1 MYLKKLEI
9 SGFKSF
15 ANKTTLNFPRGIT
28 AVVGPNGSGKSNIAD
43 AVKWVLGEQSVKSL
57 RGKKG
62 EDVIFTGSDKKSKMS
77 AAAVSLYFD
86 NSDKKM
92 PLDYEEVVL
101 TRKLFRNGDSE
112 YLINKSK
119 VRLIDIVELL
129 AKSGV
134 SQRGYCV
141 INQGMADSILVAT
154 PAERMVI
161 FEEATGVRKFQIKKQ
176 QTINKLESTKRNL
189 QRVTDLLNEIEP
201 RLNSLKRQANK
212 AQKRGEVEKELRS
225 EQEKLFSNIWN
236 DLNKNN
242 KKYRF
247 EKEEA
252 EKFISGLSKEIE
264 EIKNK
269 LSQNKDNSE
278 NYQERFDS
286 LQKEA
291 ALLQEI
297 INDLQ
302 KNLSILEGRIQ
313 IENERKEKIE
323 NPEYVPINLGYVKE
337 KISKIISMYNSF
349 FNSIEKLTDS
359 SSRRSLSAEPACRTG
374 RDCDEQTRD
383 PLQSLPV
390 RQAGSVERLQRGRNE
405 EILKSI
411 KKEGTNVRKDIEALF
426 EEIKEG
432 RVNQKNAKIKFDD
445 SGLKKFESEKTEIL
459 AKIGE
464 QNKKYEK
471 AKNNIYNLNNEE
483 QEKRRSFFELE
494 KSLQIKQDELN
505 RFKDNLNRINIE
517 LAKFEVRKEDLINEI
532 KDEFDDMELLNKI
545 QNGVDNISLLFPSRR
560 NLSAE
565 PACRTG
571 RDCNEKARNS
581 LQFSAERL
589 QRGES
594 EDYFNKEELRL
605 KIRRLKIQLEQIGGI
620 DPLIV
625 EEYEET
631 KNRFEFLSA
640 QSNDLE
646 QASEKLR
653 KVIGELDQKVE
664 EIFKSS
670 FKKINEEFDKYFKII
685 FGGGKASLSVKY
697 SIKQEENNEG
707 ENDKTEEIE
716 KNKEEKKIAG
726 IEIEAFP
733 PGKKISSL
741 NMLSGGERALTSIAV
756 LFAIIS
762 NNPPP
767 FSVLDE
773 IDAALDESNSEKV
786 ARISN
791 EVASKTQFIV
801 ITHNR
806 EMMKYAK
813 VLYGVTMQND
823 GVSKI
828 ISLELEKEKKQ
839 GDLL

>member
-43 AVKWVLGEQSVKSL
+43 AVKWVLGEQSIKSL

-77 AAAVSLYFD
+77 VALVSLYFD

-92 PLDYEEVVL
+92 PLDYEEVIL

-119 VRLIDIVELL
+119 ARLIDIVELL

-154 PAERMVI
+154 PAERMII

-176 QTINKLESTKRNL
+176 RTISKLESTKRNL
-189 QRVTDLLNEIEP
+189 QRVLDLLNEIEP

-212 AQKRGEVEKELRS
+212 AQKRGSLEEELKS
-225 EQEKLFSNIWN
+225 EQKKLFSNIWSE
-236 DLNKNN
+236 LNGDNE
-242 KKYRF
+242 KYRI

-252 EKFISGLSKEIE
+252 GKFVNRLLKEIE

-269 LSQNKDNSE
+269 LSQNKNNSE
-278 NYQERFDS
+278 NYQERFDD
-286 LQKEA
+286 LQKET
-291 ALLQEI
+291 ALLQEV

-302 KNLSILEGRIQ
+302 KSLSILEGRMQ

-323 NPEYVPINLGYVKE
+323 NPEFVPINLGYVKE
-337 KISKIISMYNSF
+337 KISRIISMYDKF
-349 FNSIEKLTDS
+349 FDKACDSLQSSVEKLQQ
-359 SSRRSLSAEPACRTG
+359 G
-374 RDCDEQTRD
+374 
-383 PLQSLPV
+383 
-390 RQAGSVERLQRGRNE
+390 GNE
-405 EILKSI
+405 EIFKLI
-411 KKEGTNVRKDIEALF
+411 KKEGTAVRKDIEALA

-445 SGLKKFESEKTEIL
+445 SDLKKIKLEKEKTI
-459 AKIGE
+459 AKIKE

-471 AKNNIYNLNNEE
+471 ARNSICSLNNAE
-483 QEKRRSFFELE
+483 QEKRKSFFELE

-505 RFKDNLNRINIE
+505 KFKDNLNQINIE
-517 LAKFEVRKEDLINEI
+517 LAKFEVRKEDLMNEI
-532 KDEFDDMELLNKI
+532 KDEFDDLKLLNRV
-545 QNGVDNISLLFPSRR
+545 QNGVI
-560 NLSAE
+560 E
-565 PACRTG
+565 
-571 RDCNEKARNS
+571 
-581 LQFSAERL
+581 
-589 QRGES
+589 
-594 EDYFNKEELRL
+594 NKESSSEYYFDKEESRL

-670 FKKINEEFDKYFKII
+670 FKKINQEFDKYFKII

-697 SIKQEENNEG
+697 SIKQEEKSEEENSETEKTG
-707 ENDKTEEIE
+707 EN
-716 KNKEEKKIAG
+716 KEGEKKIAG
-726 IEIEAFP
+726 IEIEVFP

-741 NMLSGGERALTSIAV
+741 NMLSGGERALTSVAI

-773 IDAALDESNSEKV
+773 IDAALDESNSEKI
-786 ARISN
+786 AKISN
-791 EVASKTQFIV
+791 EVSSKTQFIV

-828 ISLELEKEKKQ
+828 ISLELEKEKK
-839 GDLL
+839 

>member
-15 ANKTTLNFPRGIT
+15 ASKTTLDFPQGIT

-43 AVKWVLGEQSVKSL
+43 AVKWVLGEQSIKSL
-57 RGKKG
+57 RGKKS

-77 AAAVSLYFD
+77 VAVVSLCFD
-86 NSDKKM
+86 NSDKKI

-119 VRLIDIVELL
+119 ARLTDIIELL

-134 SQRGYCV
+134 SSKGYCV

-154 PAERMVI
+154 PVERMVI

-189 QRVTDLLNEIEP
+189 QRVADLLNEIEP

-212 AQKRGEVEKELRS
+212 AQKRGEVERELRN

-236 DLNKNN
+236 ELNKNN
-242 KKYRF
+242 KKYRL

-252 EKFISGLSKEIE
+252 EKFINGLSKEIE

-269 LSQNKDNSE
+269 LFQNKDNSE
-278 NYQERFDS
+278 NYQERFNN
-286 LQKEA
+286 LQKETVS
-291 ALLQEI
+291 LQEV

-313 IENERKEKIE
+313 IENERKEKVE
-323 NPEYVPINLGYVKE
+323 NPEFVPINLGYVKE
-337 KISKIISMYNSF
+337 KISGIIFMHNKF
-349 FNSIEKLTDS
+349 LNLVEKLTDLENI
-359 SSRRSLSAEPACRTG
+359 R
-374 RDCDEQTRD
+374 
-383 PLQSLPV
+383 
-390 RQAGSVERLQRGRNE
+390 
-405 EILKSI
+405 SI
-411 KKEGTNVRKDIEALF
+411 KKEGISIRKNVELLF
-426 EEIKEG
+426 EEIKSG
-432 RVNQKNAKIKFDD
+432 RVNQKDAKIKFDD
-445 SGLKKFESEKTEIL
+445 SGLKKFELEKAEIFI
-459 AKIGE
+459 KIEE

-471 AKNNIYNLNNEE
+471 ARNNIYNLNNEE

-494 KSLQIKQDELN
+494 KNLQIKQNELN
-505 RFKDNLNRINIE
+505 RFKDNLNRTNIE

-532 KDEFDDMELLNKI
+532 KDEFDDAELLDKI
-545 QNGVDNISLLFPSRR
+545 QNGEQV
-560 NLSAE
+560 
-565 PACRTG
+565 
-571 RDCNEKARNS
+571 RNS
-581 LQFSAERL
+581 LESSAERL
-589 QRGES
+589 QRGKS
-594 EDYFNKEELRL
+594 EEYFDKEELRL

-646 QASEKLR
+646 QASEKLK
-653 KVIGELDQKVE
+653 KVISELDQKVE

-670 FKKINEEFDKYFKII
+670 FKKINEEFNKYFKII

-697 SIKQEENNEG
+697 SVKQEEKNEG
-707 ENDKTEEIE
+707 EMGENKEN
-716 KNKEEKKIAG
+716 NKEEKKIAG
-726 IEIEAFP
+726 IEIGAFP
-733 PGKKISSL
+733 PNKKISSL
-741 NMLSGGERALTSIAV
+741 SMLSGGERALISAAI

-773 IDAALDESNSEKV
+773 IDAALDESNSEKI
-786 ARISN
+786 AQISN

-828 ISLELEKEKKQ
+828 ISLELEGVKK
-839 GDLL
+839 

>member
-15 ANKTTLNFPRGIT
+15 ASKTVLDFPRGIT

-43 AVKWVLGEQSVKSL
+43 AVKWVLGEQSIKSL
-57 RGKKG
+57 RGKKS
-62 EDVIFTGSDKKSKMS
+62 EDVIFTGSGKKSKMS

-92 PLDYEEVVL
+92 PLDYEEVIL

-119 VRLIDIVELL
+119 ARLIDIVELL

-154 PAERMVI
+154 PAERMII
-161 FEEATGVRKFQIKKQ
+161 FEEATGVRRFQIKKQ

-189 QRVTDLLNEIEP
+189 QRVMDLLNEIEP

-212 AQKRGEVEKELRS
+212 AQKREGVEKELRS

-236 DLNKNN
+236 ELNKNN
-242 KKYRF
+242 KKYRL

-252 EKFISGLSKEIE
+252 EKFIGGLSKEIE

-278 NYQERFDS
+278 NYQERFNN
-286 LQKEA
+286 LQKETA
-291 ALLQEI
+291 SLQEI

-313 IENERKEKIE
+313 IENERKEKVE
-323 NPEYVPINLGYVKE
+323 NPEFVPINLGYVKE
-337 KISKIISMYNSF
+337 KFFQIISMYNKF
-349 FNSIEKLTDS
+349 FDSIEKLAD
-359 SSRRSLSAEPACRTG
+359 LEKI
-374 RDCDEQTRD
+374 E
-383 PLQSLPV
+383 LV
-390 RQAGSVERLQRGRNE
+390 
-405 EILKSI
+405 
-411 KKEGTNVRKDIEALF
+411 KKEGIDVRKNIEALS

-432 RVNQKNAKIKFDD
+432 RVNQKDIKIKFDD
-445 SGLKKFESEKTEIL
+445 SSLKKFKSEKGEIL
-459 AKIGE
+459 AKIKE

-471 AKNNIYNLNNEE
+471 AKNNIYNLNDEE
-483 QEKRRSFFELE
+483 QEKRKSFFELE

-505 RFKDNLNRINIE
+505 KFKDNLNQVNIE

-532 KDEFDDMELLNKI
+532 KDEFDDAELLSKI
-545 QNGVDNISLLFPSRR
+545 QNGVIIKNTSEKDSSDN
-560 NLSAE
+560 
-565 PACRTG
+565 
-571 RDCNEKARNS
+571 
-581 LQFSAERL
+581 
-589 QRGES
+589 
-594 EDYFNKEELRL
+594 YFDKEELRL

-646 QASEKLR
+646 QASEKLK

-670 FKKINEEFDKYFKII
+670 FKKINQEFDKYFKII

-697 SIKQEENNEG
+697 SVKQEEKSG
-707 ENDKTEEIE
+707 EENSEVEEVE
-716 KNKEEKKIAG
+716 ESKEEEKKIAG
-726 IEIEAFP
+726 IEIDVFP
-733 PGKKISSL
+733 PNKKISSL

-773 IDAALDESNSEKV
+773 IDAALDESNSEKI
-786 ARISN
+786 AQISN

-806 EMMKYAK
+806 EMMKHAK

-828 ISLELEKEKKQ
+828 ISLELEGMEK
-839 GDLL
+839 

>member
-57 RGKKG
+57 RGKKS
-62 EDVIFTGSDKKSKMS
+62 EDVIFTGSGKKSKMS
-77 AAAVSLYFD
+77 VAVVSLYFD

-112 YLINKSK
+112 YLINKNK
-119 VRLIDIVELL
+119 ARLIDIVELL

-212 AQKRGEVEKELRS
+212 AQKRESVEKELRNK
-225 EQEKLFSNIWN
+225 QEKLFSNIWN
-236 DLNKNN
+236 ELNKNN
-242 KKYRF
+242 EKYRS
-247 EKEEA
+247 EKEEL
-252 EKFISGLSKEIE
+252 ENFIIGLSKEVD

-269 LSQNKDNSE
+269 LSQNKDNGE
-278 NYQERFDS
+278 NYQEKFDS

-291 ALLQEI
+291 ASLQRA
-297 INDLQ
+297 INELQ
-302 KNLSILEGRIQ
+302 KNFSILEGRIQ
-313 IENERKEKIE
+313 VENEKKEKIE
-323 NPEYVPINLGYVKE
+323 NPEYAPINLDYIKE
-337 KISKIISMYNSF
+337 KISKIISMHNDF
-349 FNSIEKLTDS
+349 LNLIEKLIDLKS
-359 SSRRSLSAEPACRTG
+359 VLSHRSLSAEN
-374 RDCDEQTRD
+374 CDKKTRNS
-383 PLQSLPV
+383 LQSS
-390 RQAGSVERLQRGRNE
+390 AEKLQRGGSE
-405 EILKSI
+405 EVFKSI
-411 KKEGTNVRKDIEALF
+411 KKEGAEIKKSVEMLF

-432 RVNQKNAKIKFDD
+432 RVSQKNAKVKFDD
-445 SGLKKFESEKTEIL
+445 SNLKKLESEKVEIL
-459 AKIGE
+459 AKIKE
-464 QNKKYEK
+464 RNEKYEK
-471 AKNNIYNLNNEE
+471 VKNGIYNLNKED
-483 QEKRRSFFELE
+483 QEKRKLFFELE
-494 KSLQIKQDELN
+494 KDLQIKQNELN
-505 RFKDNLNRINIE
+505 KFKDNLNQVNIE
-517 LAKFEVRKEDLINEI
+517 LAKFEVRKEDLMNEI
-532 KDEFDDMELLNKI
+532 KDEFDNTELLNKI
-545 QNGVDNISLLFPSRR
+545 QSGAAIENTGEENSSDN
-560 NLSAE
+560 
-565 PACRTG
+565 
-571 RDCNEKARNS
+571 
-581 LQFSAERL
+581 
-589 QRGES
+589 
-594 EDYFNKEELRL
+594 YFDKEELRL
-605 KIRRLKIQLEQIGGI
+605 EIRRLKIQLEQIGGI

-631 KNRFEFLSA
+631 KDRFEFLSA

-646 QASEKLR
+646 QASEKLK
-653 KVIGELDQKVE
+653 KVIGELDQKIE

-670 FKKINEEFDKYFKII
+670 FKKINEEFNKYFRII
-685 FGGGKASLSVKY
+685 FGGGKANL
-697 SIKQEENNEG
+697 SIKHSIKRKEKSEGEENSEV
-707 ENDKTEEIE
+707 EEFKEDK
-716 KNKEEKKIAG
+716 KEEQRIAG
-726 IEIEAFP
+726 IEINAFP

-741 NMLSGGERALTSIAV
+741 SMLSGGERALTSIAV

-773 IDAALDESNSEKV
+773 IDAALDEFNSERV
-786 ARISN
+786 ARISK
-791 EVASKTQFIV
+791 EVAFKTQFVI

-813 VLYGVTMQND
+813 VLYGVTMQDD

-828 ISLELEKEKKQ
+828 ISLELEKEKRNKE
-839 GDLL
+839 

>member
-15 ANKTTLNFPRGIT
+15 ANKTILDFPQGIT
-28 AVVGPNGSGKSNIAD
+28 AVVGPNGSGKSNVAD
-43 AVKWVLGEQSVKSL
+43 AVKWVLGEQSMKSL

-92 PLDYEEVVL
+92 PLDYEEVIL

-112 YLINKSK
+112 YLINKSR

-141 INQGMADSILVAT
+141 INQGMADSILIAT

-176 QTINKLESTKRNL
+176 QTISKLESTGRNL
-189 QRVTDLLNEIEP
+189 QRVKDLLNEIEP

-212 AQKRGEVEKELRS
+212 AQKRNSVEKELKD

-236 DLNKNN
+236 DLNKRN
-242 KKYRF
+242 KKYKSD
-247 EKEEA
+247 KEDLEN
-252 EKFISGLSKEIE
+252 FI
-264 EIKNK
+264 NK
-269 LSQNKDNSE
+269 LSKDTIDIKKKLSRNKNDSG
-278 NYQERFDS
+278 NYQEKFDNLQREMNS
-286 LQKEA
+286 LREV
-291 ALLQEI
+291 
-297 INDLQ
+297 INNLQ
-302 KNLSILEGRIQ
+302 KNLSIVEGRTQ

-337 KISKIISMYNSF
+337 KISKIVSMYNIF
-349 FNSIEKLTDS
+349 FSSIEKLA
-359 SSRRSLSAEPACRTG
+359 SLENIGLIR
-374 RDCDEQTRD
+374 
-383 PLQSLPV
+383 
-390 RQAGSVERLQRGRNE
+390 
-405 EILKSI
+405 
-411 KKEGTNVRKDIEALF
+411 KEGIDVRKNIESLF
-426 EEIKEG
+426 KEIRDGK
-432 RVNQKNAKIKFDD
+432 VNQNNAKIEFDD
-445 SGLKKFESEKTEIL
+445 SNLKKLESEKTEIL
-459 AKIGE
+459 VRIKNQDE
-464 QNKKYEK
+464 KYKK
-471 AKNNIYNLNNEE
+471 ARNDIHNLNKEE
-483 QEKRRSFFELE
+483 QEKRKSFFELE
-494 KSLQIKQDELN
+494 RSLQIKQDEMN
-505 RFKDNLNRINIE
+505 KFKDNLNQINIE

-532 KDEFDDMELLNKI
+532 KDEFDEVELLNNI
-545 QNGVDNISLLFPSRR
+545 QNGTIIKNTSEENSSSNYFDREESR
-560 NLSAE
+560 S
-565 PACRTG
+565 
-571 RDCNEKARNS
+571 
-581 LQFSAERL
+581 
-589 QRGES
+589 
-594 EDYFNKEELRL
+594 

-631 KNRFEFLSA
+631 KNRFEFLLA

-646 QASEKLR
+646 QASEKL
-653 KVIGELDQKVE
+653 KTVIDELDQKVE

-670 FKKINEEFDKYFKII
+670 FKKINEEFGKYFRII
-685 FGGGKASLSVKY
+685 FGGGKANLSVKY
-697 SIKQEENNEG
+697 SVKQEEKNKKEDSG
-707 ENDKTEEIE
+707 MKEAEENK
-716 KNKEEKKIAG
+716 KEEKKIAG
-726 IEIEAFP
+726 IEINAFP
-733 PGKKISSL
+733 PGKKISNL
-741 NMLSGGERALTSIAV
+741 NMLSGGERALISIAV

-773 IDAALDESNSEKV
+773 IDAALDESNSEKI
-786 ARISN
+786 AEISN

-806 EMMKYAK
+806 EMMKHAK
-813 VLYGVTMQND
+813 VLYGVTMQDD

-828 ISLELEKEKKQ
+828 ISLELEGTKK
-839 GDLL
+839 

>member
-15 ANKTTLNFPRGIT
+15 ANKTVLNFPQGIT
-28 AVVGPNGSGKSNIAD
+28 AVVGPNGSGKSNVAD
-43 AVKWVLGEQSVKSL
+43 AVKWVLGEQSMKSL
-57 RGKKG
+57 RGKKS

-176 QTINKLESTKRNL
+176 QTISKLESTGRNL
-189 QRVTDLLNEIEP
+189 QRVRDLLNEIEP
-201 RLNSLKRQANK
+201 HLNFLKRQANK
-212 AQKRGEVEKELRS
+212 AQKRNSVEKELKD

-236 DLNKNN
+236 ELNKNN
-242 KKYRF
+242 KKYRY

-252 EKFISGLSKEIE
+252 EKFVSRLSKEIE

-278 NYQERFDS
+278 NYQERFDN
-286 LQKEA
+286 LQKETA
-291 ALLQEI
+291 FLQEI

-323 NPEYVPINLGYVKE
+323 NPEFVPINLGYVKE
-337 KISKIISMYNSF
+337 KISNIISMYNKF
-349 FNSIEKLTDS
+349 FDSIEKLAD
-359 SSRRSLSAEPACRTG
+359 LEKI
-374 RDCDEQTRD
+374 E
-383 PLQSLPV
+383 L
-390 RQAGSVERLQRGRNE
+390 
-405 EILKSI
+405 I
-411 KKEGTNVRKDIEALF
+411 KKEGINVRKNIEALS

-432 RVNQKNAKIKFDD
+432 RVNQKDMKIKFDD
-445 SGLKKFESEKTEIL
+445 SSLKKFESEKEEIL
-459 AKIGE
+459 AKIRR
-464 QNKKYEK
+464 QNKNYEK
-471 AKNNIYNLNNEE
+471 AKNNIYSLNNEE
-483 QEKRRSFFELE
+483 QEKRKSFFELE

-505 RFKDNLNRINIE
+505 KFKDNLNQVNIE

-532 KDEFDDMELLNKI
+532 KDEFDDAELLNKI
-545 QNGVDNISLLFPSRR
+545 QSGVIIKNTS
-560 NLSAE
+560 E
-565 PACRTG
+565 
-571 RDCNEKARNS
+571 ENS
-581 LQFSAERL
+581 NN
-589 QRGES
+589 
-594 EDYFNKEELRL
+594 DYFNKEELRL

-646 QASEKLR
+646 QASEKL
-653 KVIGELDQKVE
+653 KTVIGELDQKVE

-670 FKKINEEFDKYFKII
+670 FKKINEEFGKYFKII
-685 FGGGKASLSVKY
+685 FGGGKANLSVKY
-697 SIKQEENNEG
+697 SVKREEKDENENNDGMGKFE
-707 ENDKTEEIE
+707 KE
-716 KNKEEKKIAG
+716 KNEQKIAG
-726 IEIEAFP
+726 IEINAFP

-773 IDAALDESNSEKV
+773 IDAALDESNSEKI
-786 ARISN
+786 AEISN

-806 EMMKYAK
+806 EMMKHAK
-813 VLYGVTMQND
+813 VLYGVTMQDD

-828 ISLELEKEKKQ
+828 ISLELEKKK
-839 GDLL
+839 

>member
-15 ANKTTLNFPRGIT
+15 ANKTILNFPQGIT
-28 AVVGPNGSGKSNIAD
+28 AVVGPNGSGKSNVAD
-43 AVKWVLGEQSVKSL
+43 AVKWVLGEQSMKSL
-57 RGKKG
+57 RGKKS
-62 EDVIFTGSDKKSKMS
+62 EDVIFTGSDKKSKLS

-119 VRLIDIVELL
+119 VRLIDIIELL

-154 PAERMVI
+154 PAERMII

-189 QRVTDLLNEIEP
+189 QRVIDLLNEIEP

-212 AQKRGEVEKELRS
+212 AQKREGVEKELRS
-225 EQEKLFSNIWN
+225 EQKKLFSNIWN
-236 DLNKNN
+236 ELNKNN

-247 EKEEA
+247 EKKDV
-252 EKFISGLSKEIE
+252 EKFVSELSKEIK

-269 LSQNKDNSE
+269 LSQNEDNSE
-278 NYQERFDS
+278 NYQERFDD
-286 LQKEA
+286 LQKETA
-291 ALLQEI
+291 SLQEV

-323 NPEYVPINLGYVKE
+323 NPEFVPINLGYVKE
-337 KISKIISMYNSF
+337 KISKIISMYNKF
-349 FNSIEKLTDS
+349 FDSIEKMADL
-359 SSRRSLSAEPACRTG
+359 
-374 RDCDEQTRD
+374 
-383 PLQSLPV
+383 
-390 RQAGSVERLQRGRNE
+390 E
-405 EILKSI
+405 EIELV
-411 KKEGTNVRKDIEALF
+411 KKEGIDVRKNIEALSR
-426 EEIKEG
+426 EIKEG
-432 RVNQKNAKIKFDD
+432 RINQKDVKIKFDD
-445 SGLKKFESEKTEIL
+445 SSLKKFESEKEEIS
-459 AKIGE
+459 AKIKE

-471 AKNNIYNLNNEE
+471 ARNNIYDLNNEE
-483 QEKRRSFFELE
+483 QKKRKSFFELE

-532 KDEFDDMELLNKI
+532 KDEFDDAELLNKI
-545 QNGVDNISLLFPSRR
+545 QNGVIETFPLSLSRR
-560 NLSAE
+560 SLSAE
-565 PACRTG
+565 
-571 RDCNEKARNS
+571 DCDEKTRNS
-581 LQFSAERL
+581 LQSSAERL
-589 QRGES
+589 QRGGG
-594 EDYFNKEELRL
+594 EDYFNKEESRL
-605 KIRRLKIQLEQIGGI
+605 KIKRLKVQLEQIGGI

-631 KNRFEFLSA
+631 KNRFEFLSV
-640 QSNDLE
+640 QSSDLE

-670 FKKINEEFDKYFKII
+670 FKKINEEFNKYFKII
-685 FGGGKASLSVKY
+685 FGGGKANLSVKY
-697 SIKQEENNEG
+697 SVKQEEKNEEENAETEETG
-707 ENDKTEEIE
+707 ENKRAEQ
-716 KNKEEKKIAG
+716 KIAR

-741 NMLSGGERALTSIAV
+741 SMLSGGERALTSIAV

-773 IDAALDESNSEKV
+773 IDAALDESNSEKI
-786 ARISN
+786 AQISN

-806 EMMKYAK
+806 EMMKHAK
-813 VLYGVTMQND
+813 VLYGVTMQDD

-828 ISLELEKEKKQ
+828 ISLELEGMKK
-839 GDLL
+839 

>member
-15 ANKTTLNFPRGIT
+15 ANKTTLDFPKGIT

-57 RGKKG
+57 RGKKS

-119 VRLIDIVELL
+119 MRLIDIIELL

-212 AQKRGEVEKELRS
+212 AQKREGVEKELRS
-225 EQEKLFSNIWN
+225 EQKKLFSNIWN
-236 DLNKNN
+236 ELNKNN
-242 KKYRF
+242 KKYRL
-247 EKEEA
+247 EKEET

-269 LSQNKDNSE
+269 LSQNKDNNE
-278 NYQERFDS
+278 NYQERFDD
-286 LQKEA
+286 LQKETA
-291 ALLQEI
+291 SLQEI

-313 IENERKEKIE
+313 IENERKEKVE

-337 KISKIISMYNSF
+337 KISRIISMHNKF
-349 FNSIEKLTDS
+349 LDLVEKLTNLEDV
-359 SSRRSLSAEPACRTG
+359 G
-374 RDCDEQTRD
+374 
-383 PLQSLPV
+383 
-390 RQAGSVERLQRGRNE
+390 
-405 EILKSI
+405 SI
-411 KKEGTNVRKDIEALF
+411 KKEGVNIRKNVELLF
-426 EEIKEG
+426 EEIKSG
-432 RVNQKNAKIKFDD
+432 RVNQKNVEIKFDD
-445 SGLKKFESEKTEIL
+445 SILRKFESEKEEIL
-459 AKIGE
+459 VKTEE

-471 AKNNIYNLNNEE
+471 VRTNIYNLNNEE
-483 QEKRRSFFELE
+483 QEKRRLFFELE
-494 KSLQIKQDELN
+494 KSLQTKQDELN

-517 LAKFEVRKEDLINEI
+517 LAKFEVRKEDLVNEI
-532 KDEFDDMELLNKI
+532 KDEFDDAGLLNKI
-545 QNGVDNISLLFPSRR
+545 QNGVI
-560 NLSAE
+560 E
-565 PACRTG
+565 K
-571 RDCNEKARNS
+571 NENKENS
-581 LQFSAERL
+581 N
-589 QRGES
+589 
-594 EDYFNKEELRL
+594 EDYFDKEESRL

-640 QSNDLE
+640 QSSDLE
-646 QASEKLR
+646 QASEKLGR
-653 KVIGELDQKVE
+653 VISELDQKVE

-697 SIKQEENNEG
+697 FVKQEEKNEEG
-707 ENDKTEEIE
+707 DSVTEETE
-716 KNKEEKKIAG
+716 ENKEEKKKIAG
-726 IEIEAFP
+726 IEIDVFP

-741 NMLSGGERALTSIAV
+741 NMLSGGERALSSIAV

-773 IDAALDESNSEKV
+773 IDAALDESNSEKI

-806 EMMKYAK
+806 EMMKHAK
-813 VLYGVTMQND
+813 VLYGVTMQDD

-828 ISLELEKEKKQ
+828 ISLELEGTKK
-839 GDLL
+839 